1 MEKSYTFEEVH
12 KAALDYFKQ
21 DEMAAMAWI
30 KKYCLKNDDDTY
42 AELTPDDMH
51 KRLAKKF
58 SEVEEKY
65 EYTTN
70 DKLKLKLSEYGYNR
84 KKLEE
89 DDIYQLLKD
98 FKYVVPGGSVLSGLG
113 SKLPVSLS
121 NCFVINSP
129 KDSISSIFKVCNEMA
144 QLEKRRGGV
153 GFDISLLRPN
163 GAKVHNSAETST
175 GAASFMDLFSAV
187 NSTIAQCGRRG
198 ALMLSISIKHPD
210 SLEFILKKQDLSK
223 VTGANVSVQITDEF
237 MQKVENNEDFFQT
250 FPVDGQFDEFDKNSP
265 YDELVECKQ
274 KNGKTGYY
282 KRVSAKELWDK
293 LIHCAWNT
301 AEPGILF
308 QTRHHNFSPD
318 GVYPQFRM
326 VSTNPCGEIGMQE
339 DSCRLIHLNIPSF
352 VDNPFTDDAKF
363 NDEKFYRFVYEA
375 TRLGDDLVD
384 LEYEALQRIIDKI
397 NEDDDKDESE
407 LNLYR
412 RLMDNTLNGRRCG
425 VGFFGLADAIAMMG
439 MKYDSKNGIEM
450 IDHIMRIM
458 FVANMD
464 SEIDMAITRGTFRSY
479 DKKLEE
485 KGNDWYN
492 NLKEKMPLLYR
503 KMMMY
508 GRRNVSFSTVAP
520 TGTLAL
526 LAHRTGGIEPVFMP
540 IYNRRVK
547 CMKPDDRVD
556 FIDPNGEKYTEY
568 ITVHPTLKE
577 WALAKYGEEIEN
589 YSSEKWNE
597 IYKKSP
603 WNGSAAQDIDWV
615 KRTEIQGIV
624 QNYIS
629 HSISST
635 VNLPNSVSEKEVSD
649 IYMTAWKKG
658 LKGITVYRDGCRAGV
673 MVSVDKDDKK
683 KDNNLY
689 GIEEVKKRP
698 KTLSCKIFRFS
709 NKGEKWVGVV
719 GMLDDKPYELF
730 TGMLE
735 KLNIPSW
742 VEEGT
747 IVKNYET
754 VKDEDGNDVKKS
766 RYDICYIDKDG
777 YKVCVEGLSRI
788 FNPEYWNYAKL
799 ISGLL
804 RHHMPIGYLIK
815 YISSLNMDSSTI
827 NTWKNGV
834 IRTLK
839 KFTDSM
845 NTPVEDLDEKCPNCG
860 GKIVRENGCKHCM
873 DCDYSVCQ

>member
-121 NCFVINSP
+121 NCFVITSP

-274 KNGKTGYY
+274 KNGKIGYY

-318 GVYPQFRM
+318 GVYPQFKM
-326 VSTNPCGEIGMQE
+326 VSTNPCLVGDTMIKTSNGDMKIKDIVDAVKNGENIDVLTFNESTKELEYKKVEDGQLTKENANVIQLETEEGDFIKLTPDHKVYTENRGWVQASKLTENDVVVSVSNKTSKIKAKNDSANEDVYDLKVQDNHNFFFFFILVHNCGEIGMQE
-339 DSCRLIHLNIPSF
+339 DSCRLIHLNISSF
-352 VDNPFTDDAKF
+352 VDNPFTDNAKF
-363 NDEKFYRFVYEA
+363 NDEKFYRFTYEA

-407 LNLYR
+407 LNLYH

-629 HSISST
+629 HSISSCVVPET
-635 VNLPNSVSEKEVSD
+635 LIQMENGGYMYIDELSDFSLINENEFKNNDSLETLVKTHDGSFNRIKSFYNNGEKDVLELKLVNGLSVQCTSNERF
-649 IYMTAWKKG
+649 M
-658 LKGITVYRDGCRAGV
+658 VYD
-673 MVSVDKDDKK
+673 DDKSDFVWK
-683 KDNNLY
+683 HLY
-689 GIEEVKKRP
+689 EIKEGDII
-698 KTLSCKIFRFS
+698 KI
-709 NKGEKWVGVV
+709 
-719 GMLDDKPYELF
+719 
-730 TGMLE
+730 
-735 KLNIPSW
+735 
-742 VEEGT
+742 
-747 IVKNYET
+747 
-754 VKDEDGNDVKKS
+754 
-766 RYDICYIDKDG
+766 
-777 YKVCVEGLSRI
+777 
-788 FNPEYWNYAKL
+788 
-799 ISGLL
+799 
-804 RHHMPIGYLIK
+804 
-815 YISSLNMDSSTI
+815 
-827 NTWKNGV
+827 
-834 IRTLK
+834 
-839 KFTDSM
+839 
-845 NTPVEDLDEKCPNCG
+845 
-860 GKIVRENGCKHCM
+860 
-873 DCDYSVCQ
+873 